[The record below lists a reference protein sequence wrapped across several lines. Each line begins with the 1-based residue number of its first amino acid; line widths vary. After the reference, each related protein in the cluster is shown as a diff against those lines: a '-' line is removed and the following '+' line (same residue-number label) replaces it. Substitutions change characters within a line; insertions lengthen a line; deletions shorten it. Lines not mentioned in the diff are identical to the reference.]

1 MKQIRKRL
9 TYANVMST
17 LAVFLALGIS
27 GAYAAEKLAKDSV
40 GAKQLKKGA
49 VTAAKLKAGAVTT
62 AKIKNGAVTGD
73 KVQEET
79 LGKVPAAA
87 QAERADQAGH
97 AASLGGVAANR
108 YLTSP
113 TEPVRLIGTPGNP
126 DFNSSW
132 KNFGPSFAPAGFYK
146 DQFGIVHL
154 QGLVDPPGFAGAIF
168 ALPEGYL
175 PDQSY
180 NFTFF
185 GAIADSA
192 KIVPIQVEADGDV
205 TAATSDYSN
214 SLSLDGIT
222 FRAVP

>member
-1 MKQIRKRL
+1 
-9 TYANVMST
+9 
-17 LAVFLALGIS
+17 
-27 GAYAAEKLAKDSV
+27 
-40 GAKQLKKGA
+40 
-49 VTAAKLKAGAVTT
+49 
-62 AKIKNGAVTGD
+62 VTGA

-79 LGKVPAAA
+79 LGKVPT
-87 QAERADQAGH
+87 AGH
-97 AASLGGVAANR
+97 ADRAGNSDRADNADSLGGVSANR

-113 TEPVRLIGTPGNP
+113 TEPVRLIGAPGNP

-154 QGLVDPPGFAGAIF
+154 QGLVDPPGFAGAVF
-168 ALPEGYL
+168 TLPEGYL

-180 NFTFF
+180 NFTYF

-192 KIVPIQVEADGDV
+192 KIVPIQLEADGDV
-205 TAATSDYSN
+205 TAATSDYSA

>member
-17 LAVFLALGIS
+17 LAVFIALGLS
-27 GAYAAEKLAKDSV
+27 GAYAAEKLAKNSV
-40 GAKQLKKGA
+40 GAKQLKKNA
-49 VTAAKLKAGAVTT
+49 VTAAKLKAGAVGT
-62 AKIKNGAVTGD
+62 AKLKDGAVTGA

-79 LGKVPAAA
+79 LGKVPTAA
-87 QAERADQAGH
+87 QADRANQAGN
-97 AASLGGVAANR
+97 AEALGGLAANR

-146 DQFGIVHL
+146 DQLGIVHL

-168 ALPEGYL
+168 RLPEGYL

-180 NFTFF
+180 NFTYF
-185 GAIADSA
+185 GAMADSA
-192 KIVPIQVEADGDV
+192 KIVPVQVEADGDV
-205 TAATSDYSN
+205 TAATSDYSA